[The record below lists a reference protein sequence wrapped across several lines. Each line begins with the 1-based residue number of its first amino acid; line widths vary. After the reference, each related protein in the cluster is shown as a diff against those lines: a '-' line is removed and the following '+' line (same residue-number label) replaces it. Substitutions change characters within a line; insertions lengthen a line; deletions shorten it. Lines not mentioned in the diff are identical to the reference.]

1 MPKESMMNPSST
13 EQASSP
19 TNTDVTKAKDALVE
33 TASHL
38 KDDVKHAAGAAATQ
52 AKQIAESKFDTGR
65 DLAAEHLDSVA
76 SALRKAGDELRSNDS
91 PVTDY
96 VHKAASGVD
105 RLSYYLQTR
114 TLSHMIG
121 DLERFSRREPAM
133 FLGGAFVAGLLGGRL
148 LKSATPMREP
158 GDRLEGER
166 PVAALPAYGSPEK
179 DRTAGPREAYPWV
192 KRQEGSTQASTGTG
206 TQGSEQGSATSSGA
220 STSGQPTNSGMRNGN
235 GTQPGVGG

>member
-76 SALRKAGDELRSNDS
+76 S
-91 PVTDY
+91 
-96 VHKAASGVD
+96 VD

-133 FLGGAFVAGLLGGRL
+133 FLGGAFVAGLLGGRF
-148 LKSATPMREP
+148 LKSSTPMREP

-179 DRTAGPREAYPWV
+179 DRAAGPREAYPWV
-192 KRQEGSTQASTGTG
+192 KRQEGSTPASTGTG
-206 TQGSEQGSATSSGA
+206 TQRSEQGSATSSGA
-220 STSGQPTNSGMRNGN
+220 STSGQPTNSGVRNGN